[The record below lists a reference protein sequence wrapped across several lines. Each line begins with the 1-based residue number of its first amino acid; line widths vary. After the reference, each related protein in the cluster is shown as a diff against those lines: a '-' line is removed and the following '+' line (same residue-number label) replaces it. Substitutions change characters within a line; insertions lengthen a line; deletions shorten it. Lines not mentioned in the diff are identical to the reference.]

1 MYRLFEEKLKTWKNM
16 DNKRPLVVLGVRQC
30 GKSYIIDKF
39 CKENFKKY
47 VEINLLKDEKLINI
61 YTNVNSYKNRKEL
74 LCTTYNLDFNDENT
88 ILFVDEAQ
96 LCPKFITDLKNFCE
110 DGINNIILAGS
121 LLTITLRDMEE
132 PYPVGKTHLEHLY
145 PMNFEE
151 YLYAIGK
158 ENYISYIKDSFEKN
172 IACPLHEELMEL
184 FRKYLYVGG
193 MPANLQNYLDTEK
206 DISKMDKTILNDI
219 KEEYRMD
226 IVKHIKN
233 DKDKLRA
240 QNIYKNIAPQLMKE
254 NPKFMYAKFDNKER
268 KADYISALDWLIN
281 SGMVIKCNQIT
292 NSLYPIKAY
301 EDDNNYKLY
310 LSDIGLLRDIINAT
324 SIDVLMEGDYP
335 YKGVLTEN
343 YVALELLK
351 QFGELFYWTK
361 KNDGQGNKSEVD
373 FIVQINDK
381 IVPIEVK
388 SNKNQAKSLKEY
400 NDLFHPEL
408 MIKVGN
414 YNFGYK
420 DNIKTIPLYAV
431 FLIKDLLVKS

>member
-1 MYRLFEEKLKTWKNM
+1 MN
-16 DNKRPLVVLGVRQC
+16 NKRPLVVLGVRQC

-158 ENYISYIKDSFEKN
+158 ENYISYIKDSFEN
-172 IACPLHEELMEL
+172 NTACPLHEELMEL

-254 NPKFMYAKFDNKER
+254 NPKFMYAKFDNRER

-310 LSDIGLLRDIINAT
+310 LSDIGLLRDVINAT

>member
-1 MYRLFEEKLKTWKNM
+1 M

-158 ENYISYIKDSFEKN
+158 ENYISYIKDSFEN
-172 IACPLHEELMEL
+172 NTACPLHEELMEL

-206 DISKMDKTILNDI
+206 DISKMDKTIL
-219 KEEYRMD
+219 
-226 IVKHIKN
+226 KHIKN

>member
-1 MYRLFEEKLKTWKNM
+1 M

-158 ENYISYIKDSFEKN
+158 ENYISYIKDSFEN
-172 IACPLHEELMEL
+172 NTACPLHEELMEL

>member
-1 MYRLFEEKLKTWKNM
+1 
-16 DNKRPLVVLGVRQC
+16 
-30 GKSYIIDKF
+30 
-39 CKENFKKY
+39 
-47 VEINLLKDEKLINI
+47 
-61 YTNVNSYKNRKEL
+61 
-74 LCTTYNLDFNDENT
+74 
-88 ILFVDEAQ
+88 
-96 LCPKFITDLKNFCE
+96 
-110 DGINNIILAGS
+110 
-121 LLTITLRDMEE
+121 
-132 PYPVGKTHLEHLY
+132 
-145 PMNFEE
+145 
-151 YLYAIGK
+151 
-158 ENYISYIKDSFEKN
+158 
-172 IACPLHEELMEL
+172 
-184 FRKYLYVGG
+184 
-193 MPANLQNYLDTEK
+193 
-206 DISKMDKTILNDI
+206 
-219 KEEYRMD
+219 
-226 IVKHIKN
+226 
-233 DKDKLRA
+233 
-240 QNIYKNIAPQLMKE
+240 
-254 NPKFMYAKFDNKER
+254 MYAKFDNKER

-408 MIKVGN
+408 SSHISWTGRRPQHLAMPPEQPQYAPFYRLHLVGSLCLDDAILSVRL
-414 YNFGYK
+414 FL
-420 DNIKTIPLYAV
+420 PV
-431 FLIKDLLVKS
+431 F